1 MVNLTYKRAK
11 DGVTCVTKCP
21 YGEDRFVGSLG
32 CEACR
37 YHFMKLAGSR
47 QVICSFVDRKS

>member
-1 MVNLTYKRAK
+1 MVNLTYRRAK

-21 YGEDRFVGSLG
+21 YGEDRFVGSLD